1 MKILIT
7 GINGLVG
14 NSLYKL
20 LQNSDHRLFFSSRNL
35 GGLANYKVD
44 ISNIGEVDSFFTS
57 QKPDYWSENI
67 YFCFFFK
74 FQY

>member
-14 NSLYKL
+14 NSLFKL
-20 LQNSDHRLFFSSRNL
+20 LQNSDHKLFFSSRNL

-44 ISNIGEVDSFFTS
+44 ISNKGEVNDFYVS
-57 QKPDYWSENI
+57 KARYCN
-67 YFCFFFK
+67 
-74 FQY
+74 

>member
-20 LQNSDHRLFFSSRNL
+20 LQNSNHKLFYSSRTKV
-35 GGLANYKVD
+35 GLAKYKVD
-44 ISNIGEVDSFFTS
+44 ISNRR
-57 QKPDYWSENI
+57 
-67 YFCFFFK
+67 
-74 FQY
+74 